1 MFICHTRHIYIP
13 DKKPYRILTKTY
25 SMCVIISLMLSIIKT
40 YLFISDLTY
49 SVCKIKVKQKQ
60 KKKKKPTKINIVF
73 TYKLH
78 KKYIYTYIRYTILYI
93 HIYLLRLS
101 MYELLNA
108 HWRCKNS
115 TQTHTH
121 LCKMLYLHI

>member
-1 MFICHTRHIYIP
+1 
-13 DKKPYRILTKTY
+13 
-25 SMCVIISLMLSIIKT
+25 MLSIIKT

-60 KKKKKPTKINIVF
+60 KEKKKKPTKINIVF

-78 KKYIYTYIRYTILYI
+78 NKYIYILYTYIRYTILYI

-115 TQTHTH
+115 THTNTTIKDVISTYIH
-121 LCKMLYLHI
+121 TTM